1 MEVGSFDHQNVSSP
15 RGGGAVHHGC
25 AMSTMSY
32 FTFAMIAVYTAI
44 NANNVRSFFTVYVI
58 TSQDCKKEL
67 EKSIFTYLFEQF

>member
-15 RGGGAVHHGC
+15 RGGQAVHHGC

-44 NANNVRSFFTVYVI
+44 NANNVRSFFNNISYVLAKLVR
-58 TSQDCKKEL
+58 SNE
-67 EKSIFTYLFEQF
+67 

>member
-15 RGGGAVHHGC
+15 RGGQAVHHGC

-44 NANNVRSFFTVYVI
+44 NANNVRSFFNNISNVLAKLVR
-58 TSQDCKKEL
+58 SNK
-67 EKSIFTYLFEQF
+67 

>member
-15 RGGGAVHHGC
+15 RGGQAVHHGC

-44 NANNVRSFFTVYVI
+44 NANNVRSFFNNISNVWAKLVR
-58 TSQDCKKEL
+58 SNE
-67 EKSIFTYLFEQF
+67 

>member
-15 RGGGAVHHGC
+15 RGGQAVHHGC

-44 NANNVRSFFTVYVI
+44 NANNVRSFFNNISNVLAKLVR
-58 TSQDCKKEL
+58 SNE
-67 EKSIFTYLFEQF
+67 

>member
-15 RGGGAVHHGC
+15 RGGQAVHHGC

-44 NANNVRSFFTVYVI
+44 NANNVRYFFNNISYVLAKLVR
-58 TSQDCKKEL
+58 SNE
-67 EKSIFTYLFEQF
+67 

>member
-44 NANNVRSFFTVYVI
+44 NANNVRSFFTVYV
-58 TSQDCKKEL
+58 
-67 EKSIFTYLFEQF
+67 